1 MNYYAWRVEGKP
13 VEVRLNL
20 STVRSMAPWL
30 IERAADEPESFGIL
44 LGQVKRRWRRRVVW
58 VEDFEPF
65 DPTRLR
71 GAPKAPWGT
80 ELEVV
85 GLYRRRAGD
94 LKLDHLDA
102 SFIQTAF
109 TNPAMV
115 YLLISAAVGGPDRA
129 SFFVQ
134 EHGEVHGYA
143 SVGDFPLAADLL
155 PRSDA
160 SVGSKLHRWVPVAGV
175 VASLIALAGWL
186 FWLRRPTPP
195 PAPVS
200 APAASAPVQQPAP
213 SVSKPA
219 SSSTQVEHRSTVKP
233 QRAAKHSKRR
243 GSRKRH

>member
-30 IERAADEPESFGIL
+30 IERAMGEPESFGIL
-44 LGQVKRRWRRRVVW
+44 LGQVKRRWRRRIVW

-115 YLLISAAVGGPDRA
+115 YLLISAAAGGPDRA

-143 SVGDFPLAADLL
+143 SVGDFPLVADLL

-160 SVGSKLHRWVPVAGV
+160 PVGSKLHRWVPVGV
-175 VASLIALAGWL
+175 VASLIALAGWF

-195 PAPVS
+195 PAPVA
-200 APAASAPVQQPAP
+200 APAASAPVQQPPP

-233 QRAAKHSKRR
+233 QRPAKHSKRR